1 MRNTPRRY
9 VLVLADDHINHIWFG
24 EAWRRWVKFW
34 SSEFCRIQPTSD
46 GPQIIYMTWALRLW
60 CAGRT
65 GRGREFCFGQQAVAV
80 SRWPTGRSAARVL
93 PLSGD
98 RKPPI

>member
-46 GPQIIYMTWALRLW
+46 GPKIIYMTGLGAEAPV
-60 CAGRT
+60 C
-65 GRGREFCFGQQAVAV
+65 
-80 SRWPTGRSAARVL
+80 RSH
-93 PLSGD
+93 GT
-98 RKPPI
+98 RK